1 MAAPACLTVTLAR
14 LTHTISTNF
23 RIPYKKE
30 MDQKSWQHQHPQ
42 QPLSCY
48 TTKRRWPQ
56 QFGRHMAVTLFSQWN
71 TSITYISLPL
81 TTRWP
86 GWMRGRVQE
95 AKKRRHLATLAEPL
109 RSGKSVGPCSFSPPP
124 TRSPPHICIQRHS
137 KGPRPDLCSQIP
149 SQLCGAIFLDAQST
163 ADIEKGCTLCKN
175 TKNPL
180 TPIFFSVSL

>member
-1 MAAPACLTVTLAR
+1 MAAPACLTVTLVR
-14 LTHTISTNF
+14 LTHTFSTNF
-23 RIPYKKE
+23 GVPYKKE
-30 MDQKSWQHQHPQ
+30 MDQKSWQHQLLQ

-56 QFGRHMAVTLFSQWN
+56 QFGRQMSVTLFSQWS

-109 RSGKSVGPCSFSPPP
+109 RSGKSVRPCCSFYPPP

-149 SQLCGAIFLDAQST
+149 SQLCGANFFRCSVDNRHG
-163 ADIEKGCTLCKN
+163 KGMYIVQKH
-175 TKNPL
+175 KQPL
-180 TPIFFSVSL
+180 NS

>member
-124 TRSPPHICIQRHS
+124 TPLCPIYAFKDIQRGH
-137 KGPRPDLCSQIP
+137 DQI
-149 SQLCGAIFLDAQST
+149 SAVKFLPNSVVQ
-163 ADIEKGCTLCKN
+163 
-175 TKNPL
+175 
-180 TPIFFSVSL
+180 FF

>member
-1 MAAPACLTVTLAR
+1 MAAPACLTVTLVR

-30 MDQKSWQHQHPQ
+30 MDQKSWQHQLLQ

-71 TSITYISLPL
+71 TSITYIGLPL

-109 RSGKSVGPCSFSPPP
+109 RSGKSVRPCCSFSTPP

-163 ADIEKGCTLCKN
+163 TDMEKVCTLCKN
-175 TKNPL
+175 TNNP
-180 TPIFFSVSL
+180 